1 MRQQM
6 SKIVDHYIQ
15 RSSDGRLFAND
26 SHPYFREVET
36 RHNERYLDER
46 QEGELCICG
55 VLASVFLCVFFCT
68 RYFFVS
74 LFSFLFFCVFVC
86 VSFVCFCS
94 SMSGIIR
101 EEAEVRVGGAQ
112 RLEQAIASGT
122 ILQRE
127 HKGQVLFFFPS
138 VRLGQKQL
146 AGSTQKLERSKRTTE
161 EGHANTQTLMRNLG
175 WVIKG
180 GDGEAS
186 WVICVTSR

>member
-1 MRQQM
+1 M

-74 LFSFLFFCVFVC
+74 LFSFFVFFVFLCVFLL
-86 VSFVCFCS
+86 FVFVLPCQALS
-94 SMSGIIR
+94 AR
-101 EEAEVRVGGAQ
+101 RQ
-112 RLEQAIASGT
+112 RFASGERSGLSRQSRPEPSFNAST
-122 ILQRE
+122 KARCC
-127 HKGQVLFFFPS
+127 FFFPS